1 MSGNDVFSHRSQEEL
16 DANNY
21 VNDLI
26 EKVSVSEYVNSCRN
40 NHRSDLFLIVLW
52 LNLMFKLIL

>member
-1 MSGNDVFSHRSQEEL
+1 MNKSGNDVFSHRSQEEL

-52 LNLMFKLIL
+52 L